1 MKRGKFMCL
10 IGKNMCLV
18 GEIMCLIVN
27 RKTRFVSGLWEA
39 LNQTSMK
46 SEAHRVDGKI

>member
-1 MKRGKFMCL
+1 MCL
-10 IGKNMCLV
+10 IGKNMCLI

-39 LNQTSMK
+39 LNQTSIK
-46 SEAHRVDGKI
+46 SEVHRVDGKI